1 MPVAG
6 LDFGTES
13 VRAVLVSLKGTEVGS
28 AVRPFDHGVITGSL
42 PGSGAELGPDHVAQH
57 AGDWIEC
64 AGSAVRE
71 VMSITDTA
79 AESIVGV
86 GVDFTSCTLVP
97 VKGEPLQ
104 YYNHAR
110 PRGRSVKHHGA
121 TAQAEAHCGSG
132 SGQAPWLEQYAG
144 VIGSGGNF
152 KALEVFDA
160 DPAILID

>member
-1 MPVAG
+1 MSAVLHSTTSPPCRAVLPGRAARQCRRHASSAAAVPVALG

-97 VKGEPLQ
+97 ATKEGEPLQ

-110 PRGRSVKHHGA
+110 PHAWRA
-121 TAQAEAHCGSG
+121 
-132 SGQAPWLEQYAG
+132 
-144 VIGSGGNF
+144 
-152 KALEVFDA
+152 
-160 DPAILID
+160 